1 MIPMNKPARVHIKF
15 QVDGAEIEGAVDLP
29 APSSATNRGTN
40 TNPPRRLLLPI
51 LQQLTDAIVSIAEQ
65 RAAENGTPVTCSK
78 GCDACC
84 RQMVPITTT
93 EAHALAHL
101 LQNLPADL
109 AVRIRARFKKNLTA
123 LHRAGLLDKLTHRHN
138 LPPDQL
144 AQLDRDYFAQN
155 LPCPFLEH
163 RACSIHPHRPLACR
177 EFLVTSNPIHCAN
190 PASGKIN
197 QIQLG
202 AKLSLALLAT
212 DQSPWLPLIL
222 ALNESQSPEPPAPL
236 PPADDLLHLLN
247 SLSSAGSS

>member
-1 MIPMNKPARVHIKF
+1 MNQPSRVHIKF

-29 APSSATNRGTN
+29 APTSAK
-40 TNPPRRLLLPI
+40 NPPRRLLLPI
-51 LQQLTDAIVSIAEQ
+51 LQQLTDAIVNIAEQ
-65 RAAENGTPVTCSK
+65 RAIENHSPVTCSK

-101 LQNLPADL
+101 LQQLPTDHAT
-109 AVRIRARFKKNLTA
+109 RIRTRFQKNLTA
-123 LHRAGLLDKLTHRHN
+123 IHRAGLLNNLNNRHS

-144 AQLDRDYFAQN
+144 AQLDRDYFSQQ
-155 LPCPFLEH
+155 LPCPFLED

-177 EFLVTSNPIHCAN
+177 EFLVTSNPKHCAD
-190 PASGKIN
+190 PASGHIH
-197 QIQLG
+197 QVQLG

-212 DQSPWLPLIL
+212 DQNPWLPLIL
-222 ALNESQSPEPPAPL
+222 ALDHAAKNPECPAPL

-247 SLSSAGSS
+247 SLQQQPSTPS